1 VHLDCHINK
10 GIQDSSWVV
19 SGQFRFAS
27 DEAFNWFGR
36 AVMRLYTWAM
46 LDMDVQYQA
55 PLPAGPKI
63 IAANHPTTIDPFF
76 LLTLVSGPMSIL
88 VTGMCFKAPVFG
100 RYLRLAGH
108 VPVVSGNGRAAFEE
122 ARQLLQAGRTIGIFT
137 EGALS
142 PIEGGIGFHKPRT
155 GTARLALSTGA
166 PVIPVGIHLHRE
178 GIRYVDTR
186 LDDVSAVARWYLR
199 GPYAMTI
206 GQALRF
212 EGDVEDRDRV
222 RAISDRIMRRI
233 ASLSH
238 ESARRLQASRRLVP
252 ALENAVGKLR
262 ARPRPALERPT
273 SLQKKVTYRNLACPP
288 G

>member
-1 VHLDCHINK
+1 MHLDCQVNR
-10 GIQDSSWVV
+10 GIGESSWVV

-36 AVMRLYTWAM
+36 AAMSLYAWAM
-46 LDMDVQYQA
+46 LDMDVHYHA

-63 IAANHPTTIDPFF
+63 IAANHPTTIDPFL
-76 LLTLVSGPMSIL
+76 LLTLVSEPMSIL
-88 VTGMCFKAPVFG
+88 VTGMCFKVPVFG

-122 ARQLLQAGRTIGIFT
+122 ARRLLQAGRTVGIFT
-137 EGALS
+137 EGTLS
-142 PIEGGIGFHKPRT
+142 PIEGGIGFDRPRT

-178 GIRYVDTR
+178 GIRFADVK

-199 GPYAMTI
+199 GPYAMTV
-206 GQALRF
+206 GRPVCF
-212 EGDVEDRDRV
+212 EGNVEDRDYVQSVSERV
-222 RAISDRIMRRI
+222 MQRIS
-233 ASLSH
+233 SLSH
-238 ESARRLQASRRLVP
+238 ESARRLQASRRPVP
-252 ALENAVGKLR
+252 ALEKAIGKLQ
-262 ARPRPALERPT
+262 APPRPALE
-273 SLQKKVTYRNLACPP
+273 PP